1 MRSARVVIWQRIAEV
16 LAAEIGSGSFPPG
29 GRLPTETALARRF
42 GVNRH
47 TLRQAIGSLSTA
59 GLVSVQ
65 HGRGTFVRP
74 VPMLEYPLG
83 ARTRFSEILS
93 RQSLMADGEL
103 LAARESPASAE
114 VAEALG
120 LPEETPVVVLEIL
133 RRADGQPVSVSTA
146 HLPAL
151 RFRGIDVAFRET
163 NSVTAALRAFGVA
176 DYTRRSTRIWTRM
189 PTLDEAVL
197 LRQRADVPVL
207 VMESVNQD
215 VSGQAIEFGI
225 SRAAGQR
232 VQVLVAS

>member
-16 LAAEIGSGSFPPG
+16 LAAEIASGSFPPG
-29 GRLPTETALARRF
+29 ARLPTETLLAERF

-47 TLRQAIGSLSTA
+47 TLRQAIGALSTA

-74 VPMLEYPLG
+74 APLVEYPIG

-93 RQSLMADGEL
+93 RQSMMAGGEL
-103 LAARESPASAE
+103 LAAREGPATAE

-120 LPEETPVVVLEIL
+120 LPEATPVMVLEIL
-133 RRADGQPVSVSTA
+133 RRADGLPISVTTS
-146 HLPAL
+146 HLPAP
-151 RFRGIDVAFRET
+151 RFRGIDAAFRET
-163 NSVTAALRAFGVA
+163 NSITAALLAFGVA

-189 PTLDEAVL
+189 PTPEEAVL

-207 VMESVNQD
+207 VKESVNQD
-215 VSGQAIEFGI
+215 ESGQAIEFGI
-225 SRAAGQR
+225 SRNAGQR
-232 VQVLVAS
+232 VQVLVAN

>member
-29 GRLPTETALARRF
+29 ARLPTETALAQRF

-47 TLRQAIGSLSTA
+47 TLRQAIGALSTA

-74 VPMLEYPLG
+74 APMLEYPIG

-103 LAARESPASAE
+103 LAVRESPATAE

-120 LPEETPVVVLEIL
+120 LPAATPVMVLEIL
-133 RRADGQPVSVSTA
+133 RRADGLPVSVTTS
-146 HLPAL
+146 HLPAP
-151 RFRGIDVAFRET
+151 RFRGIDAAFRET
-163 NSVTAALRAFGVA
+163 NSITAALRVFGVA
-176 DYTRRSTRIWTRM
+176 DYTRRSTRIWTRL
-189 PTLDEAVL
+189 PTPEEAVL
-197 LRQRADVPVL
+197 LRQRAEVPVL

-215 VSGQAIEFGI
+215 ETGQAVEFGVA
-225 SRAAGQR
+225 RAAGQR
-232 VQVLVAS
+232 VQVLVAN

>member
-16 LAAEIGSGSFPPG
+16 LAAEIGSGTFPPG
-29 GRLPTETALARRF
+29 ARLPTETALAQRF

-47 TLRQAIGSLSTA
+47 TLRQAIGALSTA

-65 HGRGTFVRP
+65 HGRGSFVRP
-74 VPMLEYPLG
+74 APMLEYPLG

-103 LAARESPASAE
+103 LAVREGEATAE
-114 VAEALG
+114 IAEALC
-120 LPEETPVVVLEIL
+120 LPGATPVLVLEIL
-133 RRADGQPVSVSTA
+133 RRADGLPVSMTTS
-146 HLPAL
+146 HLPVP
-151 RFRGIDVAFRET
+151 RFRGLDAAFRET
-163 NSVTAALRAFGVA
+163 NSITAALRRFGVV

-189 PTLDEAVL
+189 PTPEEAVL
-197 LRQRADVPVL
+197 LRQRGDVPVL

-215 VSGQAIEFGI
+215 ESGQAIEFGI
-225 SRAAGQR
+225 ARAAGQR

>member
-16 LAAEIGSGSFPPG
+16 LAAEIGSGGFEPG
-29 GRLPTETALARRF
+29 ARLPTETALAERF

-47 TLRQAIGSLSTA
+47 TLRQAIGALSTA

-74 VPMLEYPLG
+74 APLVEYPIG
-83 ARTRFSEILS
+83 PRTRFSEILS
-93 RQSLMADGEL
+93 RQSMMADGEL
-103 LAARESPASAE
+103 LAARESSATVE

-120 LPEETPVVVLEIL
+120 LPEGTPVVVLEIL
-133 RRADGQPVSVSTA
+133 RRADGLPVSIVTS
-146 HLPAL
+146 HLPAA
-151 RFRGIDVAFRET
+151 RFRGIDAAFRET
-163 NSVTAALRAFGVA
+163 NSITAALLTFGVA

-189 PTLDEAVL
+189 PTPEEAVL

-207 VMESVNQD
+207 VKESVNQD
-215 VSGQAIEFGI
+215 ELGQAIEFGV

>member
-29 GRLPTETALARRF
+29 ARLPTETALAQRF

-47 TLRQAIGSLSTA
+47 TLRQAIGALSTA

-74 VPMLEYPLG
+74 APMLEYPIG

-103 LAARESPASAE
+103 LAVRESPATAE

-120 LPEETPVVVLEIL
+120 LPVATPVMVLEIL
-133 RRADGQPVSVSTA
+133 RRADGLPVSVTTS
-146 HLPAL
+146 HLPAP
-151 RFRGIDVAFRET
+151 RFRGIDAAFRET
-163 NSVTAALRAFGVA
+163 NSITAALRVFGVA
-176 DYTRRSTRIWTRM
+176 DYTRRSTRIWTRL
-189 PTLDEAVL
+189 PTPEEAVL
-197 LRQRADVPVL
+197 LRQRGDVPVL

-215 VSGQAIEFGI
+215 ETGQAVEFGVA
-225 SRAAGQR
+225 RAAGQR
-232 VQVLVAS
+232 VQVLVAN

>member
-1 MRSARVVIWQRIAEV
+1 MRSARVVMWQRIAEV
-16 LAAEIGSGSFPPG
+16 LAAEIGSGSFSPG
-29 GRLPTETALARRF
+29 ARLPTETALAERF

-47 TLRQAIGSLSTA
+47 TLRQAIGALSTA

-74 VPMLEYPLG
+74 APMLEYPIG

-103 LAARESPASAE
+103 LAAREATASAE

-120 LPEETPVVVLEIL
+120 LPEATPVMVLEIL
-133 RRADGQPVSVSTA
+133 RRADGLPVSVTTS
-146 HLPAL
+146 HLPVP
-151 RFRGIDVAFRET
+151 RFRGIDAAFRET
-163 NSVTAALRAFGVA
+163 NSITAALRVFGVA

-189 PTLDEAVL
+189 PTPEEAVL

-207 VMESVNQD
+207 VTESVNQD
-215 VSGQAIEFGI
+215 ESGQAVEFGVAR
-225 SRAAGQR
+225 SAGQR
-232 VQVLVAS
+232 VQVLVAN

>member
-1 MRSARVVIWQRIAEV
+1 MRPARVVIWQRIAEV
-16 LAAEIGSGSFPPG
+16 LAAEIGSGGLPPG
-29 GRLPTETALARRF
+29 ARLPTETVLARRF

-47 TLRQAIGSLSTA
+47 TLRQAIGSLSVA

-74 VPMLEYPLG
+74 ASMLEYPLG

-103 LAARESPASAE
+103 LAVRESPASTEA
-114 VAEALG
+114 AEALG
-120 LPEETPVVVLEIL
+120 LPEATPVVVLEIL
-133 RRADGQPVSVSTA
+133 RRADGLPVSITTS
-146 HLPAL
+146 HLPAA
-151 RFRGIDVAFRET
+151 RFRGIDAAFRET
-163 NSVTAALRAFGVA
+163 NSLTAGLRAFGVA

-189 PTLDEAVL
+189 PTPEEAVL

-215 VSGQAIEFGI
+215 ESGVGVEFGI
-225 SRAAGQR
+225 ARAAGQR
-232 VQVLVAS
+232 VQVLVAN

>member
-16 LAAEIGSGSFPPG
+16 LAAEIGSGTFPPG
-29 GRLPTETALARRF
+29 ARLPTETALAQRF

-47 TLRQAIGSLSTA
+47 TLRQAIGALSTA

-65 HGRGTFVRP
+65 HGRGSFVRP
-74 VPMLEYPLG
+74 APMLEYPLG

-103 LAARESPASAE
+103 LTVREGPATAE

-120 LPEETPVVVLEIL
+120 LPEATPILVLEIL
-133 RRADGQPVSVSTA
+133 RRADGLPVSMTTS
-146 HLPAL
+146 HLPVP
-151 RFRGIDVAFRET
+151 RFRGLDAAFRET
-163 NSVTAALRAFGVA
+163 NSITAALRIFGVA

-189 PTLDEAVL
+189 PTPEEAVL
-197 LRQRADVPVL
+197 LRQRGDVPVL

-215 VSGQAIEFGI
+215 ESGQAIEFGI
-225 SRAAGQR
+225 ARAAGQR
-232 VQVLVAS
+232 VQVLVAN

>member
-29 GRLPTETALARRF
+29 GRLPTEAVLAGRF

-47 TLRQAIGSLSTA
+47 TLRQAIGALSNA

-74 VPMLEYPLG
+74 APMLEYPLG
-83 ARTRFSEILS
+83 TRTRFSEILS

-103 LAARESPASAE
+103 LAAREGLASAE

-120 LPEETPVVVLEIL
+120 LPVETPVVVLEIL
-133 RRADGQPVSVSTA
+133 RRADGLPVSVSTA
-146 HLPAL
+146 HLPAP
-151 RFRGIDVAFRET
+151 RFRGIDAAFRET
-163 NSVTAALRAFGVA
+163 NSITAALRAFGVA

-189 PTLDEAVL
+189 PTPEEAVL
-197 LRQRADVPVL
+197 LRQRGDVPVL
-207 VMESVNQD
+207 VMESLNQD
-215 VSGQAIEFGI
+215 ERAQAIEFSI

-232 VQVLVAS
+232 LQVLVAN

>member
-16 LAAEIGSGSFPPG
+16 LAAEISSGSFLPG
-29 GRLPTETALARRF
+29 ARLPTETALAERF

-47 TLRQAIGSLSTA
+47 TLRQAIGALSTA

-74 VPMLEYPLG
+74 APIVEYPIG
-83 ARTRFSEILS
+83 ARTRFSEIIS
-93 RQSLMADGEL
+93 RQSMMADGEL
-103 LAARESPASAE
+103 LASRESPATAE

-120 LPEETPVVVLEIL
+120 LPGGTPVIVLEIL
-133 RRADGQPVSVSTA
+133 RRADGLPVSVVTS
-146 HLPAL
+146 HLPAQ
-151 RFRGIDVAFRET
+151 RFRDIDAAFRET
-163 NSVTAALRAFGVA
+163 NSITAALLVFGVT

-189 PTLDEAVL
+189 PTPEEAVL

-207 VMESVNQD
+207 VKESVNQD
-215 VSGQAIEFGI
+215 DSGQAIEFGV

>member
-1 MRSARVVIWQRIAEV
+1 MRSARVVIWQKIAEV

-29 GRLPTETALARRF
+29 ARLPTETALAQRF

-47 TLRQAIGSLSTA
+47 TLRQAIGALSTA

-74 VPMLEYPLG
+74 APMLEYPIG

-103 LAARESPASAE
+103 LAARESAATAE

-120 LPEETPVVVLEIL
+120 LPQATPVMVLEIL
-133 RRADGQPVSVSTA
+133 RRADGLPVSVTTS
-146 HLPAL
+146 HLPL
-151 RFRGIDVAFRET
+151 PRFQGFDAAFRET
-163 NSVTAALRAFGVA
+163 NSVTAALRLFGVA

-189 PTLDEAVL
+189 PTPEEAVL
-197 LRQRADVPVL
+197 LRQRGDVPVL

-215 VSGQAIEFGI
+215 LSGQAVEFGMT
-225 SRAAGQR
+225 RAAGQR
-232 VQVLVAS
+232 VQVLVAN